1 MRFATPRPGLYL
13 KYSTLAASYA
23 VLALL
28 AVFYLAPVIFMM
40 VSSFKADHRVLS
52 EGSSLLAFFPINASW
67 QNYLDVWERVNFARI
82 MFNSLFITGS
92 IVIGGLLINSMAG
105 YALARLQ
112 WRGREVVLGLV
123 LALLVIPFEAI
134 AVPLFYQMI
143 IIGWR
148 DSYQVQ
154 ILPFVSDAFS
164 IYLFYNFF
172 VGMPKELEEAA
183 RIDGAGPF
191 RTFFL
196 IIIPNAKPVFA
207 SVAILTFLMRWGSYL
222 WPLLVTTGET
232 YRPLPV
238 AMAAFENQVKLWGD
252 IMAFGVMMVAPI
264 LLFFLLC
271 QKWFVKGVAATGTGR
286 KF

>member
-1 MRFATPRPGLYL
+1 MPRQGLYW
-13 KYSTLAASYA
+13 KYSSLAVSYV

-28 AVFYLAPVIFMM
+28 ALFYLAPVIFMM
-40 VSSFKADHRVLS
+40 ASSFKPDHRVLS
-52 EGSSLLAFFPINASW
+52 EGSSILAFFPTGGSW
-67 QNYLDVWERVNFARI
+67 QNYLDVWQRVNFDRI
-82 MFNSLFITGS
+82 MSNSVFITCS
-92 IVIGGLLINSMAG
+92 IVTGGILINSMAG

-112 WRGREVVLGLV
+112 WRGREVVLTLV

-143 IIGWR
+143 MIGWR

-154 ILPFVSDAFS
+154 ILPFISDAFS

>member
-28 AVFYLAPVIFMM
+28 ALFYLAPVIFMM

-67 QNYLDVWERVNFARI
+67 QNYLDVWQRVNFARI

>member
-1 MRFATPRPGLYL
+1 MRFSMPRPGLYL

-28 AVFYLAPVIFMM
+28 ALFYLAPVIFMM

-67 QNYLDVWERVNFARI
+67 QNYLDVWQRVNFARI
-82 MFNSLFITGS
+82 MFNSLFITGC
-92 IVIGGLLINSMAG
+92 IVTGGLLINSMAG

>member
-1 MRFATPRPGLYL
+1 
-13 KYSTLAASYA
+13 
-23 VLALL
+23 
-28 AVFYLAPVIFMM
+28 
-40 VSSFKADHRVLS
+40 
-52 EGSSLLAFFPINASW
+52 
-67 QNYLDVWERVNFARI
+67 
-82 MFNSLFITGS
+82 
-92 IVIGGLLINSMAG
+92 MAG
-105 YALARLQ
+105 YALARLK
-112 WRGREVVLGLV
+112 WRGREVVLVLV
-123 LALLVIPFEAI
+123 LALLIIPFEAI

-143 IIGWR
+143 MIGWR

-154 ILPFVSDAFS
+154 ILPFIGDAFS

-172 VGMPKELEEAA
+172 AGMPKELEEAA
-183 RIDGAGPF
+183 RIDGAGPL

-207 SVAILTFLMRWGSYL
+207 SVALLTFFMRWGSYL
-222 WPLLVTTGET
+222 WPLLVTTGEI

>member
-1 MRFATPRPGLYL
+1 MDSTGPEYRSWRKYL
-13 KYSTLAASYA
+13 SGAGAYLILLVLAA
-23 VLALL
+23 
-28 AVFYLAPVIFMM
+28 FYLAPVLFMLAG
-40 VSSFKADHRVLS
+40 SFKPDHLVLS
-52 EGSSLLAFFPINASW
+52 EGSSLSAFYPTEGSW
-67 QNYLDVWERVNFARI
+67 QNYLDVWRRVNFDRV
-82 MFNSLFITGS
+82 MFNSIFITS
-92 IVIGGLLINSMAG
+92 VIVAGGILVNSMAG
-105 YALARLQ
+105 YALARLR
-112 WRGREVVLGLV
+112 WRGRRLVLAGV

-143 IIGWR
+143 MIGWR

-154 ILPFVSDAFS
+154 IVPFLGDAFS
-164 IYLFYNFF
+164 VYLFYNFF
-172 VGMPKELEEAA
+172 LGMPRELEEAA

-191 RTFFL
+191 RTFWM
-196 IIIPNAKPVFA
+196 IIVPNAKPVFA

-252 IMAFGVMMVAPI
+252 IMAFGVMMVAPT
-264 LLFFLLC
+264 LLFFLLW
-271 QKWFVKGVAATGTGR
+271 QKWFVRGVAATGTGR